1 MASGFIA
8 LGNVELSGS
17 DSSVTFHNIPN
28 LYEDLFLSISGNTT
42 ASANIYVRLEGDIGP
57 SYRYVSGAGDNN
69 NSLFQEASTQTYIP
83 NAPAFA
89 TGSSFQTDYEISGAG
104 SSTKYTN
111 VLVQHSMNAQ
121 SPNLVSCTWTNNSPV
136 GTVEALLSAN
146 SFAAGTTIRLFG
158 VIA

>member
-28 LYEDLFLSISGNTT
+28 LYEDLFLSISGSTT
-42 ASANIYVRLEGDIGP
+42 ASATIYVRLNSDVGP
-57 SYRYVSGAGDNN
+57 NYRYVSGAGDNAGG
-69 NSLFQEASTQTYIP
+69 LYQESSTQTYIP
-83 NAPAFA
+83 IAPAFA
-89 TGSSFQTDYEISGAG
+89 TSSLFQADYEIIGAG
-104 SSTKYTN
+104 SSTKYKN
-111 VLVQHSMNAQ
+111 ALVQYSMNSQ